1 MPPDWGTIRLAISG
15 STGITSSFNL
25 STRAL
30 KEIVAPAMSIVS
42 RTAIPAGWYP
52 DPEGS
57 PQQRWWDGSLW
68 TDSLAPYRSVEKLVD
83 AATRATE
90 TTQSQR
96 SDNSAL
102 TSAYFSGAHEFN
114 EQQARA
120 TQLSFQS
127 ARAPGTAPTR
137 SAHAATQV
145 MTQEARVTGAEAP
158 PFTAVR
164 PT

>member
-1 MPPDWGTIRLAISG
+1 
-15 STGITSSFNL
+15 
-25 STRAL
+25 
-30 KEIVAPAMSIVS
+30 MSIVS

-68 TDSLAPYRSVEKLVD
+68 TDSLAPYRSVEKLDD
-83 AATRATE
+83 AATQATE
-90 TTQSQR
+90 TAQSQR
-96 SDNSAL
+96 SDNPAL
-102 TSAYFSGAHEFN
+102 TSAYFSGAHFTSAHFTSAHEFN

-120 TQLSFQS
+120 TQLSFLS

-145 MTQEARVTGAEAP
+145 LTQEARATVAEAS
-158 PFTAVR
+158 PFTAVQ
-164 PT
+164 PA